1 MRAEL
6 ENALGEMAD
15 AEAAFA
21 ELRGSFLEVSMM
33 IRFIMRTRTHAHTHT
48 HTHPDPDMHRKTF
61 EHTHVTCTHTYTHRT
76 CYIKK

>member
-48 HTHPDPDMHRKTF
+48 HTSRSR
-61 EHTHVTCTHTYTHRT
+61 YA
-76 CYIKK
+76 